1 MGMNIVIAGA
11 GDMGYHLAE
20 QLSYD
25 NKDITLID
33 TDREVLEYVASK
45 LDVLTVQGDST
56 SFEVL
61 QQANVDRASM
71 VLAVTTSEKTNIVT
85 AVLAKQLGAKRVMAR
100 VRNHSYLNPENVN
113 YFNNLGIDN
122 LISPTM
128 LCSREIFNMIENS
141 SFTEVFDFGG
151 GKLNIVGI
159 TLDQSNPL
167 VNQRIMDTKTN
178 PIFEDIRIIA
188 ILRDQ
193 KTIIPRGS
201 TIIRNND
208 HVFFISNKK
217 NTESIMEV
225 LGQKKVVIKNVM
237 IIGGDDIALTTALRL
252 EDHFRVTLVNK
263 DKERCKWLAENLK
276 NTLVINGDY
285 KNIELLVEEGLEQ
298 MDAFLALTESSETNI
313 ITSLTA
319 KNHGVYKTIAHVDTR
334 EYIHISH
341 SIGVDSL
348 INKKLVAANE
358 ISRYLKK
365 GTVDAVSGIY
375 GVDAEFIQYSVSK
388 INRLI
393 KKPLRELHFP
403 DSAIVAGVIRGEEVF
418 IPDGDFILQMDDKA
432 IVLALPEAKMSLEKL
447 FH

>member
-1 MGMNIVIAGA
+1 MGMSIVIAGA

-20 QLSYD
+20 RLSFD
-25 NKDITLID
+25 NKDIILID
-33 TDREVLEYVASK
+33 TERDVLEYVASK
-45 LDVLTVQGDST
+45 LDVLTIEGDAT
-56 SFEVL
+56 SIDIL
-61 QQANVDRASM
+61 QQANIHRAQM

-100 VRNHSYLNPENVN
+100 VRNHTYLREENVP

-159 TLDQSNPL
+159 TLDQYSPL
-167 VNQRIMDTKTN
+167 VNQRIMDTKSN
-178 PIFEDIRIIA
+178 PIYDDIRIIA
-188 ILRDQ
+188 IVRDQ
-193 KTIIPRGS
+193 KTIIPRGN

-208 HVFFISNKK
+208 HAFFISHKK
-217 NTESIMEV
+217 NTESIIEA
-225 LGQKKVVIKNVM
+225 LGQKKVKIKNIM
-237 IIGGDDIALTTALRL
+237 IIGGDDMAVTTAIRL
-252 EDHFRVTLVNK
+252 QKDYRVTLVNK
-263 DKERCKWLAENLK
+263 EKERCKWLAEHLPE
-276 NTLVINGDY
+276 TLVINGDY
-285 KNIELLVEEGLEQ
+285 KNIEMLVEEGLEQ
-298 MDAFLALTESSETNI
+298 MDAFLALTDSSETNI
-313 ITSLTA
+313 ITSLSA

-375 GVDAEFIQYSVSK
+375 GVDAEFIQYSVCK
-388 INRLI
+388 TNRLTKHPI
-393 KKPLRELHFP
+393 KDLHFP
-403 DSAIVAGVIRGEEVF
+403 DSALVAGVIRGEEVY
-418 IPDGDFILQMDDKA
+418 IPDGDFKLQIYDKA
-432 IVLALPEAKMSLEKL
+432 IVFALPEAKVTLDKL

>member
-1 MGMNIVIAGA
+1 MGMHIVIAGA

-20 QLSYD
+20 RLSFD

-33 TDREVLEYVASK
+33 TERDVLDYVASK
-45 LDVLTVQGDST
+45 LDVMTIQGDAT
-56 SFEVL
+56 SIDVL
-61 QQANVDRASM
+61 QQAIVEKASM

-100 VRNHSYLNPENVN
+100 VRNHSYLNEENIP

-141 SFTEVFDFGG
+141 SFTEVFDFGS

-159 TLDQSNPL
+159 TLDQFSPL
-167 VNQRIMDTKTN
+167 VNQRIMDTKSD
-178 PIFEDIRIIA
+178 PIYEDIRIIA
-188 ILRDQ
+188 IVRDQ
-193 KTIIPRGS
+193 KTLIPRGS
-201 TIIRNND
+201 TIVRNND

-217 NTESIMEV
+217 NTETIQEV
-225 LGQKKVVIKNVM
+225 LGQKKVKVKNIM
-237 IIGGDDIALTTALRL
+237 IIGGDDMAVTTALKL
-252 EDHFRVTLVNK
+252 QDKYRVTLVNK
-263 DKERCKWLAENLK
+263 DKERCKWLAEHLPD
-276 NTLVINGDY
+276 TLVINGDY
-285 KNIELLVEEGLEQ
+285 KNIEMLVEEGLEQ

-313 ITSLTA
+313 ITSLSA

-358 ISRYLKK
+358 ISRFLKK
-365 GTVDAVSGIY
+365 GTVEAVSGIY
-375 GVDAEFIQYSVSK
+375 GVDAEFIQYSVNK
-388 INRLI
+388 NNRLT
-393 KKPLRELHFP
+393 KHPLKELHFP
-403 DSAIVAGVIRGEEVF
+403 ETAIVAGVIRGEEVF
-418 IPDGDFILQMDDKA
+418 IPDGDFLLHLNDKA
-432 IVLALPEAKMSLEKL
+432 IVLALPEAKLSLEKL

>member
-56 SFEVL
+56 SFEIL

-100 VRNHSYLNPENVN
+100 VRNHSYLDPENVN
-113 YFNNLGIDN
+113 YFKNLGIDN

-225 LGQKKVVIKNVM
+225 LGQKKVIIKNVM
-237 IIGGDDIALTTALRL
+237 IIGGDDMALTTALRL
-252 EDHFRVTLVNK
+252 EEHFRVTLVNR

-365 GTVDAVSGIY
+365 GTVEAVSGIY
-375 GVDAEFIQYSVSK
+375 GVDAEFIQYSVCKS
-388 INRLI
+388 NRLI
-393 KKPLRELHFP
+393 KNPLRELHFP

-418 IPDGDFILQMDDKA
+418 IPDGDFMLQLNDKA
-432 IVLALPEAKMSLEKL
+432 IVLALPEAKGSLEKL

>member
-33 TDREVLEYVASK
+33 TDREVLDYVASK
-45 LDVLTVQGDST
+45 LDVLTVQGDAT
-56 SFEVL
+56 SFEIL
-61 QQANVDRASM
+61 KRANVNRASM

-100 VRNHSYLNPENVN
+100 VRNHSYLEAENVA
-113 YFNNLGIDN
+113 YFQNMGIDN

-128 LCSREIFNMIENS
+128 LCSKHIFNMIENS
-141 SFTEVFDFGG
+141 SFTEVFDFEG
-151 GKLNIVGI
+151 GKLNIVGV

-193 KTIIPRGS
+193 KTLIPRGS

-217 NTESIMEV
+217 NTQSILEV
-225 LGQKKVVIKNVM
+225 LGQEKVTIKNVM
-237 IIGGDDIALTTALRL
+237 IIGGDDMALTTALRL
-252 EDHFRVTLVNK
+252 EDHFRVTLINK

-276 NTLVINGDY
+276 DSLVINGDY
-285 KNIELLVEEGLEQ
+285 KNVDLLIEEGLEQ
-298 MDAFLALTESSETNI
+298 MDAFLALTDSSETNI
-313 ITSLTA
+313 IASLTA

-358 ISRYLKK
+358 ISRFLKK
-365 GTVDAVSGIY
+365 GTVEAVSGIY
-375 GVDAEFIQYSVSK
+375 GVDAEFIQYSVCK
-388 INRLI
+388 NNRLI
-393 KKPLRELHFP
+393 KNPLRGLHFP
-403 DSAIVAGVIRGEEVF
+403 DSAIVAGVIRGEQVF
-418 IPDGDFILQMDDKA
+418 IPDGDFQLDLNDKA
-432 IVLALPEAKMSLEKL
+432 IVLALPEAKNALEKL

>member
-1 MGMNIVIAGA
+1 MNIVIAGA

-33 TDREVLEYVASK
+33 TDREVLDYVSSK
-45 LDVLTVQGDST
+45 LDVLTVQGDAT
-56 SFEVL
+56 SFEIL
-61 QQANVDRASM
+61 QKANVSRASM

-100 VRNHSYLNPENVN
+100 VRNHSYLSDENMP
-113 YFNNLGIDN
+113 YFKNLGIDN

-128 LCSREIFNMIENS
+128 LCSREIYNMIENS

-159 TLDQSNPL
+159 TLDQTNPL
-167 VNQRIMDTKTN
+167 VNQRIMDTKSN

-188 ILRDQ
+188 IVRDQ
-193 KTIIPRGS
+193 KTIIPRGN

-217 NTESIMEV
+217 NTESILEV
-225 LGQKKVVIKNVM
+225 LGQEKVTIKNVM
-237 IIGGDDIALTTALRL
+237 IIGGDDMAVTTALRL
-252 EDHFRVTLVNK
+252 QDKFRVTLINK
-263 DKERCKWLAENLK
+263 EKERCKWLAEHLH

-285 KNIELLVEEGLEQ
+285 KNVELLIEEGLEQ

-313 ITSLTA
+313 IASLTA

-358 ISRYLKK
+358 ISRFLKK
-365 GTVDAVSGIY
+365 GTVDAISGIY
-375 GVDAEFIQYSVSK
+375 GVDAEFIQYSVTK
-388 INRLI
+388 VNRLT
-393 KKPLRELHFP
+393 KHPLKDMHFP
-403 DSAIVAGVIRGEEVF
+403 DSAIVAGVIRGDEVF
-418 IPDGDFILQMDDKA
+418 IPDGDFQLNVDDKA
-432 IVLALPEAKMSLEKL
+432 IVLALPEARNLLEKI

>member
-1 MGMNIVIAGA
+1 MNIVIAGA

-61 QQANVDRASM
+61 QQANVEHANM

-100 VRNHSYLNPENVN
+100 VRNHSYLDPENVN
-113 YFNNLGIDN
+113 YFKNLGIDN

-159 TLDQSNPL
+159 TLDQYNPL

-225 LGQKKVVIKNVM
+225 LGQKKVIIKNVM
-237 IIGGDDIALTTALRL
+237 IIGGDDMALTTALRL

-298 MDAFLALTESSETNI
+298 MDAFLALTDSSETNI

-365 GTVDAVSGIY
+365 GTVEAVSGIY
-375 GVDAEFIQYSVSK
+375 GVDAEFIQYSVCK
-388 INRLI
+388 MNRLI

-403 DSAIVAGVIRGEEVF
+403 DSAIVAGVIRGEQVF
-418 IPDGDFILQMDDKA
+418 IPDGDFMLQMDDKA
-432 IVLALPEAKMSLEKL
+432 IVLALPEAKVSLEKL

>member
-1 MGMNIVIAGA
+1 MGMHIVIAGA

-20 QLSYD
+20 RLSFD

-33 TDREVLEYVASK
+33 TERDVLDYVTSK
-45 LDVLTVQGDST
+45 LDVMTVQGDAT
-56 SFEVL
+56 SIDVL
-61 QQANVDRASM
+61 QQANVGRASM
-71 VLAVTTSEKTNIVT
+71 VLAVTTSEKTNLVT

-100 VRNHSYLNPENVN
+100 VRNHSYLNEENIP

-141 SFTEVFDFGG
+141 SFTEVFDFGS

-159 TLDQSNPL
+159 TLDQFSPL
-167 VNQRIMDTKTN
+167 VNQRIMDTKSD
-178 PIFEDIRIIA
+178 PIYEDIRIIA
-188 ILRDQ
+188 IVRDQ
-193 KTIIPRGS
+193 KTLIPRGS

-217 NTESIMEV
+217 NTETIQEV
-225 LGQKKVVIKNVM
+225 LGQKKVKIKNIM
-237 IIGGDDIALTTALRL
+237 IIGGDDMAVTTALKL
-252 EDHFRVTLVNK
+252 QENYRVTLVNK
-263 DKERCKWLAENLK
+263 DKERCKWLAEHLPD
-276 NTLVINGDY
+276 TLVINGDY
-285 KNIELLVEEGLEQ
+285 KNIEMLVEEGLEQ

-313 ITSLTA
+313 ITSLSA

-365 GTVDAVSGIY
+365 GTVEAVSGIY
-375 GVDAEFIQYSVSK
+375 GVDAEFIQYSVNK
-388 INRLI
+388 NNRLT
-393 KKPLRELHFP
+393 KHPLKELHFP
-403 DSAIVAGVIRGEEVF
+403 ETAIVAGVIRGEEVF
-418 IPDGDFILQMDDKA
+418 IPDGDFLLHLNDKA
-432 IVLALPEAKMSLEKL
+432 IVLALPEAKLSLEKL

>member
-1 MGMNIVIAGA
+1 
-11 GDMGYHLAE
+11 MGYHLAE
-20 QLSYD
+20 RLSFD

-33 TDREVLEYVASK
+33 TERDVLDYVTSK
-45 LDVLTVQGDST
+45 LDVMTVQGDAT
-56 SFEVL
+56 SIDVL
-61 QQANVDRASM
+61 QQANVGRASM
-71 VLAVTTSEKTNIVT
+71 VLAVTTSEKTNLVT

-100 VRNHSYLNPENVN
+100 VRNHSYLNEENIP

-141 SFTEVFDFGG
+141 SFTEVFDFGS

-159 TLDQSNPL
+159 TLDQFSPL
-167 VNQRIMDTKTN
+167 VNQRIMDTKSD
-178 PIFEDIRIIA
+178 PIYEDIRIIA
-188 ILRDQ
+188 IVRDQ
-193 KTIIPRGS
+193 KTLIPRGS

-217 NTESIMEV
+217 NTETIQEV
-225 LGQKKVVIKNVM
+225 LGQKKVKIKNIM
-237 IIGGDDIALTTALRL
+237 IIGGDDMAVTTALKL
-252 EDHFRVTLVNK
+252 QENYRVTLVNK
-263 DKERCKWLAENLK
+263 DKERCKWLAEHLPD
-276 NTLVINGDY
+276 TLVINGDY
-285 KNIELLVEEGLEQ
+285 KNIEMLVEEGLEQ

-313 ITSLTA
+313 ITSLSA

-365 GTVDAVSGIY
+365 GTVEAVSGIY
-375 GVDAEFIQYSVSK
+375 GVDAEFIQYSVNK
-388 INRLI
+388 NNRLT
-393 KKPLRELHFP
+393 KHPLKELHFP
-403 DSAIVAGVIRGEEVF
+403 ETAIVAGVIRGEEVF
-418 IPDGDFILQMDDKA
+418 IPDGDFLLHLNDKA
-432 IVLALPEAKMSLEKL
+432 IVLALPEAKLSLEKL

>member
-1 MGMNIVIAGA
+1 MNIVIAGA

-33 TDREVLEYVASK
+33 TDREVLDYVASK
-45 LDVLTVQGDST
+45 LDVLTVQGDAT

-61 QQANVDRASM
+61 ERANVNQASM

-85 AVLAKQLGAKRVMAR
+85 AVLAKQLGAKRVMSR
-100 VRNHSYLNPENVN
+100 VRNHSYLSEKNIK
-113 YFNNLGIDN
+113 YFENLGIDN

-167 VNQRIMDTKTN
+167 VNQRIMDTKSN

-201 TIIRNND
+201 TIIRNSD

-217 NTESIMEV
+217 NTESILEL
-225 LGQKKVVIKNVM
+225 LGQKKIEVKNVM
-237 IIGGDDIALTTALRL
+237 IIGGDDMALTTALRL
-252 EDHFRVTLVNK
+252 EDNFRVTLVHK

-276 NTLVINGDY
+276 NTLVITGDY
-285 KNIELLVEEGLEQ
+285 KNIELLIEEGLEQ
-298 MDAFLALTESSETNI
+298 MDAFLALTQSSETNI
-313 ITSLTA
+313 ITSLSA

-365 GTVDAVSGIY
+365 GNVEAVSGIY
-375 GVDAEFIQYSVSK
+375 GVDAEFVQYSVNK
-388 INRLI
+388 NNRLT
-393 KKPLRELHFP
+393 KYPLRELHFP
-403 DSAIVAGVIRGEEVF
+403 DTAIVAGVIRGEEVY
-418 IPDGDFILQMDDKA
+418 IPDGDFQLNLNDKA
-432 IVLALPEAKMSLEKL
+432 IVLGLPQARHTLEKL

>member
-20 QLSYD
+20 QLSFD

-33 TDREVLEYVASK
+33 TDREVLDYVASK
-45 LDVLTVQGDST
+45 LDVLTVQGDAT
-56 SFEVL
+56 SFDVL
-61 QQANVDRASM
+61 KRANVNRASM
-71 VLAVTTSEKTNIVT
+71 LLAVTTSEKTNIVT

-100 VRNHSYLNPENVN
+100 VRNHSYMDAENLS
-113 YFNNLGIDN
+113 YFKNLGIDN

-128 LCSREIFNMIENS
+128 LCSKHIFNMIENS
-141 SFTEVFDFGG
+141 SFTEVFDFEG

-167 VNQRIMDTKTN
+167 VNQRIMDTKSN
-178 PIFEDIRIIA
+178 PIFDDIRIIA

-201 TIIRNND
+201 TIVRNND

-217 NTESIMEV
+217 NTQSIMEV
-225 LGQKKVVIKNVM
+225 LGQEKHTIKNVM
-237 IIGGDDIALTTALRL
+237 IIGGDDMALTTALRL
-252 EDHFRVTLVNK
+252 EDHFRVTLINK

-276 NTLVINGDY
+276 NSLVINGDF
-285 KNIELLVEEGLEQ
+285 KNVELLIEEGLEQ

-313 ITSLTA
+313 IASLTA

-358 ISRYLKK
+358 ISRFLKK
-365 GTVDAVSGIY
+365 GTVEAVSGIY
-375 GVDAEFIQYSVSK
+375 GVDAEFIQYSVCK
-388 INRLI
+388 NNRLI
-393 KKPLRELHFP
+393 KNPLRELHFP
-403 DSAIVAGVIRGEEVF
+403 DSAIVAGVIRGDQVF
-418 IPDGDFILQMDDKA
+418 IPDGDFQLDLNDKA
-432 IVLALPEAKMSLEKL
+432 IVLALPEAKNALEKL

>member
-1 MGMNIVIAGA
+1 MGMHIVIAGA

-33 TDREVLEYVASK
+33 TERDVLDYVASK
-45 LDVLTVQGDST
+45 LDVMIIEGDAT
-56 SFEVL
+56 SIDVL
-61 QQANVDRASM
+61 RLANVEKASM

-100 VRNHSYLNPENVN
+100 VRNHSYLNEGNLPF
-113 YFNNLGIDN
+113 FNNLGIDN

-159 TLDQSNPL
+159 TLDQYSPL
-167 VNQRIMDTKTN
+167 VNQRIQDTKSD
-178 PIFEDIRIIA
+178 PIYEDIRIIA
-188 ILRDQ
+188 IVRDQ
-193 KTIIPRGS
+193 KTLIPRGS

-208 HVFFISNKK
+208 HVFFISSKK
-217 NTESIMEV
+217 NTETIQEV
-225 LGQKKVVIKNVM
+225 LGQKKVKIKNIM
-237 IIGGDDIALTTALRL
+237 IIGGDDMAVTTALKL
-252 EDHFRVTLVNK
+252 QDKYRVTLVNK
-263 DKERCKWLAENLK
+263 DKERCKWLAEHLTD
-276 NTLVINGDY
+276 TLVINGDY
-285 KNIELLVEEGLEQ
+285 KNIEMLVEEGLEQ

-313 ITSLTA
+313 ITSLSA

-365 GTVDAVSGIY
+365 GTVEAVSGIY

-388 INRLI
+388 SNRLT
-393 KKPLRELHFP
+393 KHPLKELHFP
-403 DSAIVAGVIRGEEVF
+403 DTAIVAGVIRGEEVY
-418 IPDGDFILQMDDKA
+418 IPDGDFLLELHDKA
-432 IVLALPEAKMSLEKL
+432 IVLALPQAKLSLDKL